1 MADFPGFRAVQT
13 PKKEDTGA
21 SYGAVNP
28 VTLMPV
34 RTRTD
39 VSSETTTD
47 DSDLF
52 PGLRLIRPAGPS
64 GKEQVNALIQGAAS
78 GVAESLPLV
87 GGVAGGVI
95 GFGMAGPPGSAAG
108 IVGGYNAG
116 QLLRD
121 IAAIP
126 SVEELPPD
134 LRPMGYVG
142 EVMGASS
149 LPAAAPF
156 AIAQSGFKFAGTGV
170 NNYSNKIIESARRN
184 PYTVAGAEAMS
195 TGGAAIAEG
204 TAEALSPGN
213 TGLRLSTGLVASM
226 TSGALLFKAASYAQ
240 DVWTRTAQTFSEG
253 ARTATAAREWQRVI
267 REYGE
272 DPTALAA
279 ELRKLD
285 ITATGGNRRTSG
297 QLTGSPALQAMEA
310 YLGRQSAQF
319 GGEARQTAQDSL
331 TILRT
336 LTQGLTEIGDPQAL
350 AEAARSRESYF
361 NVLIS
366 GTVQA
371 AQRDAVE
378 AAANISTD
386 NPADVARLSVRVTEL
401 AENALEQ
408 GRRVETELWSAIPN
422 MPAGVSNILA
432 EAADL
437 RATRMLKEESFPGV
451 ADAFIKRVGAEPKEG
466 EEAVG
471 ITLRELTLFRSRMLA
486 LAREASARGDAS
498 DASIMGSL
506 AEAALDDM
514 AALGVPEID
523 EARAWSRQL
532 HQVFTE
538 TFVGETQATTARG
551 GRRMPPEVVMRR
563 ALGTGQEMAAVR
575 ASALTR
581 AIEFGSPEA
590 ADELFALQERVLR
603 QIAQRVVDPTT
614 GLVNARQLAPYRR
627 NNAALLEQFPEFSEQ
642 LENVSTAN
650 KFFETVNKR
659 SEAAT
664 QAIHDMAAFSG
675 VARAENPVQAVSEIL
690 RGQFPQR
697 EIAQL
702 ARLSYREGPAAVRG
716 LEAALYQDAFFRAG
730 GDSTA
735 FTFDKFRASLFQPI
749 RAGQQSTMQMMQRY
763 GLIDPDIATNMEK
776 ILEAAANTQRS
787 INNSQV
793 PLETM
798 LGQENAL
805 LNTFLRMGGAGLGS
819 KTAGMAGMQGGLIPA
834 HAGSVL
840 ARKLFEKIPAGKVQ
854 QVMIEAAK
862 NPQMLAVLLETPTT
876 ERQMIESVQRLNAY
890 MLQTGIIRIPEEA
903 RQHYAAQEQQQ

>member
-1 MADFPGFRAVQT
+1 MSDFPGTLLVQT
-13 PKKEDTGA
+13 PKEENKAA

-28 VTLMPV
+28 VTGMPV
-34 RTRTD
+34 RTKANGS
-39 VSSETTTD
+39 VKTTD
-47 DSDLF
+47 NDDDLF
-52 PGLRLIRPAGPS
+52 PGARLIRPAGPS
-64 GKEQVNALIQGAAS
+64 GGEQINALIQGAAS
-78 GVAESLPLV
+78 GVAESLPIV
-87 GGVAGGVI
+87 GGVAGGAF
-95 GFGMAGPPGSAAG
+95 GFAAGGPPGSAMG
-108 IVGGYNAG
+108 IVTGYNAG
-116 QLLRD
+116 QLIRD
-121 IAAIP
+121 MAAIP

-142 EVMGASS
+142 EVLGASS
-149 LPAAAPF
+149 FPAAAPYT
-156 AIAQSGFKFAGTGV
+156 IAQTGFKFTGTGV
-170 NNYSNKIIESARRN
+170 NNYLNKIVEGARRN
-184 PYTVAGAEAMS
+184 PYTVAGAEALS
-195 TGGAAIAEG
+195 VGGGAIAEG

-226 TSGALLFKAASYAQ
+226 TSGALLFKAAAYAQ
-240 DVWTRTAQTFSEG
+240 NVWTRTAQTFSEG
-253 ARTATAAREWQRVI
+253 ARTATAAREWQRVV

-272 DPTALAA
+272 DPTVLAA

-285 ITATGGNRRTSG
+285 IAATAGSRRTSG

-310 YLGRQSAQF
+310 YLGRESAKF
-319 GGEARQTAQDSL
+319 GGEARQTAQDTL

-350 AEAARSRESYF
+350 VEAARAREGYF
-361 NVLIS
+361 NILIT
-366 GTVQA
+366 GTTQA
-371 AQRDAVE
+371 AQREAIE

-401 AENALEQ
+401 ADGALGQ
-408 GRRVETELWSAIPN
+408 ARVVEDQLWGAIPN
-422 MPAGVSNILA
+422 MPAGVSNILS
-432 EAADL
+432 EAVNI

-451 ADAFIKRVGAEPKEG
+451 ADAFIKRVSKVPEEGAEAAE
-466 EEAVG
+466 
-471 ITLRELTLFRSRMLA
+471 ITLKDLTLFRSRMLA
-486 LAREASARGDAS
+486 LAREAAARGDDS

-538 TFVGETQATTARG
+538 TFVGDAQATAARG

-563 ALGTGQEMAAVR
+563 ALGTGQELAAVR

-581 AIEFGSPEA
+581 AIEFGSPQA

-603 QIAQRVVDPTT
+603 QIAQKVVDPTT
-614 GLVNARQLAPYRR
+614 GLVNPRQLALYRR

-642 LENVSTAN
+642 LANVSTAN
-650 KFFETVNKR
+650 KFFETVSR
-659 SEAAT
+659 RGEAAT
-664 QAIHDMAAFSG
+664 QAIKDMAAFSG
-675 VARAENPVQAVSEIL
+675 VAKAENPVQAVSAIL
-690 RGQFPQR
+690 GGRFPQR

-702 ARLSYREGPAAVRG
+702 ARLSYKEGPAAVRG
-716 LEAALYQDAFFRAG
+716 FESALYQDAFFRAG

-735 FTFDKFRASLFQPI
+735 FNFDKFKAALFQPI
-749 RAGQQSTMQMMQRY
+749 RAGQPSTMQMMQRY
-763 GLIDPDIATNMEK
+763 GLIDRDIAANMEK
-776 ILEAAANTQRS
+776 ILEAAASTQRS
-787 INNSQV
+787 INNSQA

-819 KTAGMAGMQGGLIPA
+819 KTSGMVGMQGGLIPA

-903 RQHYAAQEQQQ
+903 RQFYAEQEQQQ